1 MSKQSRNPKGIHDGH
16 RRRII
21 KKYRALGMAG
31 LKENE
36 RMEILLFPM
45 IPRGDTALISQRCI
59 EQFGSAMSV
68 IEADYREVAEATGIG
83 EGLAA
88 ELHLLGE
95 IYKMAGGNEWI
106 RRLGAPIILENDPLF
121 CRRWVFK

>member
-1 MSKQSRNPKGIHDGH
+1 MSKQSKNPKGIHDGH

-21 KKYRALGMAG
+21 KKYRAVGIEG

-59 EQFGSAMSV
+59 ERFGSV
-68 IEADYREVAEATGIG
+68 IGVVDTDYQDIVETVDIG
-83 EGLAA
+83 DGLAA
-88 ELHLLGE
+88 ELRLLGE
-95 IYKMAGGNEWI
+95 IHKMVREDGWI
-106 RRLGAPIILENDPLF
+106 RRLGEPTVLKNNTLF
-121 CRRWVFK
+121 CREWIFK

>member
-1 MSKQSRNPKGIHDGH
+1 MSKQSKNPKGIHDGH

-21 KKYRALGMAG
+21 KKYRALGITG
-31 LKENE
+31 LKESE

-59 EQFGSAMSV
+59 ERFGSV
-68 IEADYREVAEATGIG
+68 IGVVDADYQDIVEAVDIG

-88 ELHLLGE
+88 ELCLLGE
-95 IYKMAGGNEWI
+95 IHKMVREGEWI
-106 RRLGAPIILENDPLF
+106 RRLGEPVVLKNNPLF
-121 CRRWVFK
+121 CKEWVFK